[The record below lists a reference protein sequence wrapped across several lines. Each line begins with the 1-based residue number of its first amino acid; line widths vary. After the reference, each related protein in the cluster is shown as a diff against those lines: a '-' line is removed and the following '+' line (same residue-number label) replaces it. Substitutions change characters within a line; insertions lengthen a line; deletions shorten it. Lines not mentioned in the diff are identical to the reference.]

1 MLRTARLPVFAAAVL
16 LGALCPQ
23 RGLAG
28 ATAQM
33 RVSLVVRQSCEVR
46 ADQNRQQA
54 PSIDCRHGEA
64 YGLARHTLADLR
76 ATSAAPV
83 HTVERAA
90 GDAGAPEVWVV
101 TF

>member
-1 MLRTARLPVFAAAVL
+1 MLRKARTPLFAAAL
-16 LGALCPQ
+16 LCALCP
-23 RGLAG
+23 RPGLAA

-46 ADQNRQQA
+46 VDAGRQQA
-54 PSIDCRHGEA
+54 PSIDCLNGEA

-76 ATSAAPV
+76 GSQAAPAQAI
-83 HTVERAA
+83 ERMA
-90 GDAGAPEVWVV
+90 GAAGAPEVWVV